1 MNNTNHG
8 FMIGRFY
15 VPDEITVRA
24 SWMLPALT
32 VPLAMVIHLLNG
44 NSRDFPIF
52 ISEADYPGVER
63 WVFTIGLAL
72 SGIIQ
77 MVFAYRM
84 WLQTKDVGRRK
95 LVHFSLLCGLVTG
108 GNLLV
113 MSFADMYDHIAL
125 HVLTASLV
133 FQVGIVWGITAH
145 FAVPYASQRSKN
157 IRIFSVLLSIAS
169 YVVMSQAVV
178 RAVSDLEAYGLE
190 DDTIFTLDRI
200 QYAIDV
206 AAYAEYALFASLILC
221 LYSFEQIFNISD
233 PSDE

>member
-1 MNNTNHG
+1 
-8 FMIGRFY
+8 MIGRFY
-15 VPDEITVRA
+15 VPDEITVRV
-24 SWMLPALT
+24 SWLLPALT

-63 WVFTIGLAL
+63 WVFTTGLAL

-77 MVFAYRM
+77 MIFSYRM
-84 WLQTKDVGRRK
+84 WLRTKDVGRRK

-108 GNLLV
+108 GTLLI

-133 FQVGIVWGITAH
+133 FQVGIVWAITAH
-145 FAVPYASQRSKN
+145 FAVPYTSQRSKY
-157 IRIFSVLLSIAS
+157 IRIFAVLLSIVS

-200 QYAIDV
+200 QHAIDV
-206 AAYAEYALFASLILC
+206 AAYAEYTLFAGLILC
-221 LYSFEQIFNISD
+221 LYSFEQTFRINEH
-233 PSDE
+233 SDE